1 MAAPATSVTLDL
13 LMAACNRPLPG
24 LAAQLRMAPQPRRP
38 GAERILDPGLK
49 CREAAVLLLAY
60 PCPNAQ
66 SLCLVL
72 TRRTDTVAN
81 HQGQISLPGGSA
93 DPGETAEATALR
105 ETWEELA
112 VEPAQVRT
120 LARLS
125 RLFVPASNFCIQ
137 PVVGYAA
144 RRPDFRPQPG
154 EVAEVIE
161 APFSRLLDP
170 SACVSEVWRLRG
182 EDIRVPFY
190 LVDGHK
196 IWGATAMM
204 LCELLALISS
214 AMPHRGS

>member
-81 HQGQISLPGGSA
+81 HQGQISLPGGCA
-93 DPGETAEATALR
+93 YPGETAEETALR
-105 ETWEELA
+105 ETW
-112 VEPAQVRT
+112 
-120 LARLS
+120 
-125 RLFVPASNFCIQ
+125 
-137 PVVGYAA
+137 
-144 RRPDFRPQPG
+144 
-154 EVAEVIE
+154 
-161 APFSRLLDP
+161 
-170 SACVSEVWRLRG
+170 
-182 EDIRVPFY
+182 
-190 LVDGHK
+190 
-196 IWGATAMM
+196 
-204 LCELLALISS
+204 
-214 AMPHRGS
+214 